1 MGEVLIITVVNGVVK
16 EEISGEKRG
25 NFCLFKFS

>member
-16 EEISGEKRG
+16 EEISGGKKG
-25 NFCLFKFS
+25 KFLFV